1 MDCIFPYLVWKAD
14 LHLAGKTIPVS
25 TGMMHHGFVFRLVTG
40 IDGAK
45 QAHELDCLKCFSHG
59 ADQSNFKVK

>member
-40 IDGAK
+40 IDGAE
-45 QAHELDCLKCFSHG
+45 QNLTRHVIHG
-59 ADQSNFKVK
+59 ADPVQFFSEIK